1 MKKEKSI
8 DLKWVL
14 KSVPFLLLV
23 AILSLSIF
31 SSFEGVINGYVLGK
45 ITSIDFNNLNEVL
58 LFGLGVL
65 LAYLVTYTS
74 AYLFLVCKQFAVK
87 YLNTKLKSELF
98 KYQLKDISTDP
109 TESLNLVT
117 NISSQIEQRY
127 FESIFYLV
135 QCFITII
142 STAIVVLG
150 TNIYLGSIY
159 ILMSFISMAPSY
171 LSRNKLSD
179 STKDW
184 GNKNNSLISIIKE
197 ITSGKLEINK
207 YSVMPKFLSIFD
219 KKLNSEEK
227 AYYRLNY
234 TRFTAQF
241 YTWIGAV
248 LSSVFPI
255 IIGLICIA
263 KGWLGVKVGTVVT
276 LSLTADHVLGGI
288 RELTNYYTQITG
300 TKKIRLIEYYEL
312 PSEKNEAQSTSSQ
325 DNSFIELKD
334 VVAGYGDKTVISNLN
349 LSISEFDKIVI
360 TGPSGVGKSTI
371 LSLISGQLKTRKG
384 QVLLK
389 GMPIRLS
396 DSILISQ
403 KPWYFMGTVKDNLTL
418 YQKYD
423 NEALNRVLR
432 LVHLDKELGEDPLEL
447 KINDNL
453 SGGQLQRLTIAR
465 GLLRKRSVLL
475 LDEVTS
481 SLDKSNARK
490 IRQLIYSLPITMIE
504 VAHNLDEDLIEK
516 NNIKILE
523 FDGQSLHERQ

>member
-1 MKKEKSI
+1 MKKEKTI

-14 KSVPFLLLV
+14 KSIPSLLLT
-23 AILSLSIF
+23 AILLLSVF

-58 LFGLGVL
+58 IFGLGIF

-74 AYLFLVCKQFAVK
+74 AYLFLVCKQLAIK
-87 YLNTKLKSELF
+87 HLNTKLKSELF
-98 KYQLKDISTDP
+98 KYQLKDISTDT
-109 TESLNLVT
+109 TELLNLLT

-127 FESIFYLV
+127 FEPIFYLV

-150 TNIYLGSIY
+150 TNLYLGSIY
-159 ILMSFISMAPSY
+159 ILMSFISMVPSY
-171 LSRNKLSD
+171 LSSNKLSG

-184 GNKNNSLISIIKE
+184 SNKNNKLISIIKE

-207 YSVMPKFLSIFD
+207 YSVMPAFLNIFD
-219 KKLNSEEK
+219 KKLRSEEG
-227 AYYRLNY
+227 AYYQLNHA
-234 TRFTAQF
+234 RFTAQY

-263 KGWLGVKVGTVVT
+263 KGWLGVKIGTVVT

-300 TKKIRLIEYYEL
+300 TKKIRKIEYYEL
-312 PSEKNEAQSTSSQ
+312 SSEEKEVQSISTPEK
-325 DNSFIELKD
+325 SFIELKD

-349 LSISEFDKIVI
+349 LNIAKLDKVII

-371 LSLISGQLKTRKG
+371 LSLISGQLKARKG
-384 QVLLK
+384 QVLLE
-389 GMPIRLS
+389 GSPIKLS

-403 KPWYFMGTVKDNLTL
+403 KPWYFVGTVKDNLTL
-418 YQKYD
+418 YQNYD
-423 NEALNRVLR
+423 IETLNKVLE
-432 LVHLDKELGEDPLEL
+432 LVHLDKELGEDPLSFV
-447 KINDNL
+447 INNNL

-465 GLLRKRSVLL
+465 GLLRQRSILL
-475 LDEVTS
+475 LDEITS
-481 SLDKSNARK
+481 SLDKTNARK
-490 IRQLIYSLPITMIE
+490 IRQLIYNLPITVIE

-516 NNIKILE
+516 GNIKVLE
-523 FDGQSLHERQ
+523 FDGQRLHAR